1 MAAEPVGPDAISSG
15 NPPPSG
21 WRSTR
26 DYFLA
31 GLVASGFAV
40 AFSEMLASFF
50 VSAPSLVLTIGQRF
64 IDITPAALK
73 DWAIAVF
80 GTNDKAVL
88 IGGIVVVTIIIGGLL
103 GVVARKRLEL
113 AAIGFV
119 AFGVLGYAL
128 GVTDPLATAGATF
141 IPAIAAAGSGIAV
154 LVLLRRLLHGPATEA
169 ADPIGAPSADSRRA
183 FMTASGAAVVLAVG
197 QVVIG
202 RLASGRTQSAVAARE
217 QVTLPTVAASPSTT
231 AASSN
236 TTAASSNTTA
246 AAATTTPVE
255 DAPIT
260 QATTTTTTAAEE
272 VVRTVADPTPA
283 QIARVEGVSELI
295 TPNDEF
301 YRIDTALSFP
311 SVDLDTWEVSFTGL
325 VDSPFSL
332 TYDELVALPMVERY
346 ITICC
351 VSNSVGGDLI
361 GNAKWLGV
369 PLRDLVE
376 RAGVQPE
383 GTQLIGRSVDRF
395 TVGFPT
401 EAVFDGREALL
412 AIGMN
417 GEPLPVKHGFPARLV
432 VSGLYGYVSATKWL
446 SEVEFARW
454 EDFDAYWIPRGW
466 AKEAPIKTQSRID
479 TPRPGT
485 LDAGTTAI
493 AGVAWAQNRGIDMV
507 EVQVDGGPWMEA
519 ILPEELA
526 IDTWR
531 QWHVEYDF
539 TPGPHTIA
547 VRATDR
553 TGYTQTSEIVPPR
566 PDGATGYHTVQVVVV

>member
-1 MAAEPVGPDAISSG
+1 MAAEPAGPDAVSSG

-31 GLVASGFAV
+31 GLVATGFAV

-64 IDITPAALK
+64 IDVTPAALK

-103 GVVARKRLEL
+103 GVVARERMPL
-113 AAIGFV
+113 AAMGFV

-128 GVTDPLATAGATF
+128 GITDPLATPGATF
-141 IPAIAAAGSGIAV
+141 VPAIAAAGSGIAV
-154 LVLLRRLLHGPATEA
+154 LVLLRRLLHGPVAEGADATDVTA
-169 ADPIGAPSADSRRA
+169 AVSPDSRRA
-183 FMTASGAAVVLAVG
+183 FMTASGAAVVLAAG

-202 RLASGRTQSAVAARE
+202 RLAAGRTQSVVAARE

-231 AASSN
+231 AAP
-236 TTAASSNTTA
+236 ASSTTV
-246 AAATTTPVE
+246 AATVAVEEAPVTE
-255 DAPIT
+255 
-260 QATTTTTTAAEE
+260 ATTTTARAEE

-283 QIARVEGVSELI
+283 QIAQVEGVSELI
-295 TPNDEF
+295 TPNETF
-301 YRIDTALSFP
+301 YRIDTALSIP
-311 SVDLDTWEVSFTGL
+311 NVDLDTWEVSFTGL

-332 TYDELVALPMVERY
+332 TYDELVDLPMVERY

-376 RAGVQPE
+376 RAGVRPE

-417 GEPLPVKHGFPARLV
+417 GEPLPVRHGFPARLV

-454 EDFDAYWIPRGW
+454 DDFDAYWIPRGW

-485 LDAGTTAI
+485 VEVGTQAI
-493 AGVAWAQNRGIDMV
+493 AGVAWAQTRGIEMV

-519 ILPEELA
+519 ILPEELT

-539 TPGPHTIA
+539 TPGAHRIA
-547 VRATDR
+547 VRATDG
-553 TGYTQTSEIVPPR
+553 TGTTQTSEIVPPR
-566 PDGATGYHTVQVVVV
+566 PDGATGYHTVQVVAV